1 MFNGQDAL
9 PLCVF
14 VLLNYI
20 VGPWHGQGGSAS
32 ACAELRAP
40 HFAFLGR
47 RLKRQRGAALIG
59 LVAADAVSL
68 PRLNGKH
75 AKHSFDLV
83 QERHCVNRMGVAL
96 ANASE
101 AGYET
106 LN

>member
-14 VLLNYI
+14 ALLSYI
-20 VGPWHGQGGSAS
+20 FGPWHGQGGS

-75 AKHSFDLV
+75 AKRIFDLV
-83 QERHCVNRMGVAL
+83 QERQCVNRMGVAL

-101 AGYET
+101 AAYET